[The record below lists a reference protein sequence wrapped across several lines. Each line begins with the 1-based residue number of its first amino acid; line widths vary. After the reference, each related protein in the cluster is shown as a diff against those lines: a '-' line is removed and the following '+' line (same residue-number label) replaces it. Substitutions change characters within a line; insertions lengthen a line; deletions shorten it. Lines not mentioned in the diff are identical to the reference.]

1 MQELAT
7 LILKV
12 APHDC
17 SDLVLGESGTGQ
29 ELRARSIQENPKRAK
44 GPFMPLNCGAMPD
57 THVKVDVRVIAA
69 TKRDFKSMIAE
80 GIFRQDLV
88 QHG

>member
-1 MQELAT
+1 
-7 LILKV
+7 
-12 APHDC
+12 
-17 SDLVLGESGTGQ
+17 
-29 ELRARSIQENPKRAK
+29 
-44 GPFMPLNCGAMPD
+44 MPLNCGAMPD